1 MPVYELTV
9 PPELE
14 GAAIRKA
21 ATGLMG
27 LSSRQFKRCKFQG
40 EMRLNGETVH
50 ADARLHAGQKLWLY
64 APERDVPQPE
74 ASDIPL
80 TVHYEDEYL
89 LIVDKPAPLPSAS
102 SQKQSGATLENVVY
116 AYLGCPEG
124 FVYRPVNRL
133 DKGTSGLMVVAK
145 EAHAQ
150 HLLQQLLHTDRFL
163 RTYLAVAEGTLP
175 EPEGCIDLPIAKED
189 AASIRRMV
197 HPQGKEARTF
207 YRVEGTEN
215 GRSLVRLRLDTGRTH
230 QIRVH
235 LSDLGCPIC
244 GDFLYGT
251 ELDALP
257 GRFALHSTRLRLW
270 HPLKN
275 CWLEAESPLPD
286 TLDSLLRTTA
296 APTAPRP

>member
-1 MPVYELTV
+1 
-9 PPELE
+9 
-14 GAAIRKA
+14 
-21 ATGLMG
+21 
-27 LSSRQFKRCKFQG
+27 
-40 EMRLNGETVH
+40 
-50 ADARLHAGQKLWLY
+50 
-64 APERDVPQPE
+64 
-74 ASDIPL
+74 
-80 TVHYEDEYL
+80 
-89 LIVDKPAPLPSAS
+89 
-102 SQKQSGATLENVVY
+102 
-116 AYLGCPEG
+116 
-124 FVYRPVNRL
+124 
-133 DKGTSGLMVVAK
+133 MVVAK

-150 HLLQQLLHTDRFL
+150 HLLQQLLHTDRFQ
-163 RTYLAVAEGTLP
+163 RTYLAVAQGTLP

-207 YRVEGTEN
+207 YRVEGREN

-235 LSDLGCPIC
+235 LSHLGCPIC

-257 GRFALHSTRLRLW
+257 GRFALHSTQLRLW

-286 TLDSLLRTTA
+286 VLGSLLSPLPPSA
-296 APTAPRP
+296 APKP